1 MELPIWIDQNL
12 KRAEATLAGPLEMST
27 WTSTVADDFYR
38 VPQDGED
45 WRVPDVDL
53 ALQDQVLNGD
63 PGRVEDV
70 YPCRQDRWVLG
81 VLGPDGDRANPDIGE
96 PQLGVV
102 VTWEN
107 LQKTGW
113 LCRSFKLFT

>member
-1 MELPIWIDQNL
+1 MGTWI
-12 KRAEATLAGPLEMST
+12 
-27 WTSTVADDFYR
+27 STVAVDLYW
-38 VPQDGED
+38 VPQDVDER
-45 WRVPDVDL
+45 RVLDKDL
-53 ALQDQVLNGD
+53 VLQDQVLYGD
-63 PGRVEDV
+63 PKGVEDV

>member
-1 MELPIWIDQNL
+1 M
-12 KRAEATLAGPLEMST
+12 
-27 WTSTVADDFYR
+27 Y
-38 VPQDGED
+38 
-45 WRVPDVDL
+45 
-53 ALQDQVLNGD
+53 GD
-63 PGRVEDV
+63 PKGVEDV

-107 LQKTGW
+107 LQKTG
-113 LCRSFKLFT
+113 